1 MTKLLG
7 LLTIVLL
14 QLPSLAQASHE
25 QFLDYLKTH
34 EKISPKNFQTKEVY
48 SYSTDLV
55 EVDESLHEQLLS
67 IAQSQSEVWVDT
79 ILEGD
84 VASLGDIRL
93 DEIEELTDN
102 DSLLGYR
109 ITYSQQ
115 AWLTSNCDLS
125 NADSDDWRNP
135 DTFSQCEE
143 GRIVESAFVNANLST
158 YFADYSALANL
169 ELND

>member
-7 LLTIVLL
+7 LLAILIL
-14 QLPSLAQASHE
+14 QLPVMAQASHQ

-34 EKISPKNFQTKEVY
+34 ASTTPANFEAREIY
-48 SYSTDLV
+48 SYSRDFV

-84 VASLGDIRL
+84 VASLGEIRL
-93 DEIEELTDN
+93 DEIEELKDG
-102 DSLLGYR
+102 DSVLGYR

-115 AWLTSNCDLS
+115 AWSTADCDLS
-125 NADSDDWRNP
+125 EATSDELRNP
-135 DTFSQCEE
+135 EVFAQCAE
-143 GRIVESAFVNANLST
+143 GRIFESAYVIADLST
-158 YFADYSALANL
+158 YFADYSALAEL

>member
-1 MTKLLG
+1 MTKLLS

-14 QLPSLAQASHE
+14 QLPILAQASHE
-25 QFLDYLKTH
+25 RFLDYLKTH
-34 EKISPKNFQTKEVY
+34 ASITPANFQTKEVY
-48 SYSTDLV
+48 SYSADLV

-84 VASLGDIRL
+84 VAALGEIRL
-93 DEIEELTDN
+93 DEIEQLMDGN
-102 DSLLGYR
+102 SLLGYR

-115 AWLTSNCDLS
+115 AWSTANCDISEASSEELRTPS
-125 NADSDDWRNP
+125 A
-135 DTFSQCEE
+135 FAQCAE
-143 GRIVESAFVNANLST
+143 GRIFESAYATANLAT
-158 YFADYSALANL
+158 YFADYDALAEL

>member
-7 LLTIVLL
+7 LLTIVFF
-14 QLPSLAQASHE
+14 QLPFSAQASNE

-34 EKISPKNFQTKEVY
+34 ASITPANFKTTEVY

-55 EVDESLHEQLLS
+55 EVDESLFEQLLS

-84 VASLGDIRL
+84 VASLGDVRL
-93 DEIEELTDN
+93 DEIEQLMDG

-115 AWLTSNCDLS
+115 AWATGDCDLS
-125 NADSDDWRNP
+125 KATSEDLRKP
-135 DTFSQCEE
+135 EAFAQCAE
-143 GRIVESAFVNANLST
+143 GRIYESAYVTANLSS
-158 YFADYSALANL
+158 YFADYDAVAEL